1 MDIGK
6 SLTYYFDDPR
16 WVNKLL
22 IGTGVLI
29 LSSLFS
35 VLLVGLI
42 GYLIVIG
49 YSLDVLRN
57 VRNGEQNPMPEWKDR
72 WGEWLVQGFR
82 LVVAALVWSLPA
94 IIVGAAAIVPGIMTG
109 SNSDFWITIG
119 GLGIVCL
126 SCLVLLWSIIVVLAL
141 PGISIRIAE
150 TERLGAGLAFGDI
163 LAFTRQHLSS
173 VIVVSIV
180 YIIAAF
186 VVSIVGGVVGVLLC
200 GIGLFVTVPLAT
212 LITYLIQAHLYAQV
226 GRDAPGFAVEP
237 VAATAISPAPEPAPV
252 TEVAPVITPEAPA
265 AAVQPDDAPP
275 AIEGQ

>member
-6 SLTYYFDDPR
+6 SLTYYFEDPR

-49 YSLDVLRN
+49 YALDTLRN

-82 LVVAALVWSLPA
+82 MAVAVLVWALPA
-94 IIVGAAAIVPGIMTG
+94 IIVSAVAIVPVALMG
-109 SNSDFWITIG
+109 SNSDFWITMG
-119 GLGIVCL
+119 GLGIACL
-126 SCLVLLWSIIVVLAL
+126 SCLIVLWSIIVALAL

-150 TERLGAGLAFGDI
+150 TEKLGAGLAFGDI
-163 LAFTRQHLSS
+163 LAFTRKHLGD
-173 VIVVSIV
+173 VIIVTLILLVASAVVSL
-180 YIIAAF
+180 IA
-186 VVSIVGGVVGVLLC
+186 SVVGTLLC
-200 GIGLFVTVPLAT
+200 LIGLIVTVPAGT

-226 GRDAPGFAVEP
+226 GLGRGTTL
-237 VAATAISPAPEPAPV
+237 ATADDTAVSPAPEPAPV
-252 TEVAPVITPEAPA
+252 TEVAPVVETEATAPA
-265 AAVQPDDAPP
+265 VQVEDAPP
-275 AIEGQ
+275 AIEGE

>member
-6 SLTYYFDDPR
+6 SLTYYTEDPR
-16 WVNKLL
+16 WVNKIL

-57 VRNGEQNPMPEWKDR
+57 VRNGEQTPLPEWKDR

-82 LVVAALVWSLPA
+82 LMVATLVWSLPA
-94 IIVGAAAIVPGIMTG
+94 IIVSVATIVPFAMAG
-109 SNSDFWITIG
+109 SNSDFWITMG
-119 GLGIVCL
+119 GLGIACL
-126 SCLVLLWSIIVVLAL
+126 SCLIVLWSIIVVLAL

-163 LAFTRQHLSS
+163 LAFTRQHLGN

-180 YIIAAF
+180 YIIAAI
-186 VVSIVGGVVGVLLC
+186 VLSILGSLVGALLC
-200 GIGLFVTVPLAT
+200 GIGLFVTLPLAT
-212 LITYLIQAHLYAQV
+212 LLTYLIQAHLYAQV
-226 GRDAPGFAVEP
+226 GRNASGLAMEP
-237 VAATAISPAPEPAPV
+237 LTPIALSPAPQPAPV
-252 TEVAPVITPEAPA
+252 AETAPVSKPEAPA